1 MTYQSA
7 RAKGHT
13 QGQRDAHERAK
24 RAVNAA
30 LLKSVPRGRRARL
43 KRALGM
49 A

>member
-1 MTYQSA
+1 MTYTEA

-24 RAVNAA
+24 RAVNTE
-30 LLKSVPRGRRARL
+30 LLKSAKRGKRAKL